1 VHHARII
8 TLGLSVKQLCKGRI
22 HILFIDVVTMGV
34 RKRFEGAN
42 WTIDGLSLTILT
54 SFDFSTVTSMLR
66 HAGASRLLNICSST
80 YTKGDRVSIVMRDAS
95 KADDDVD
102 EIK

>member
-1 VHHARII
+1 
-8 TLGLSVKQLCKGRI
+8 
-22 HILFIDVVTMGV
+22 MGV

-54 SFDFSTVTSMLR
+54 SFDFSTVTSVLR
-66 HAGASRLLNICSST
+66 RARASRLLNICSST
-80 YTKGDRVSIVMRDAS
+80 YTKGDRASIVMRDAS

-102 EIK
+102 EIKQYRDARWVTPPEALWRIYGFELSHNSPPMM